1 MQCVHMTDYTH
12 FQLGHKHESADA
24 KHYSCQDQ
32 TVFMADSIASSME
45 LIDSAHVVPHDSE
58 AEDSEQAL
66 CVIQHDKSHG
76 SLSER
81 VEGN

>member
-1 MQCVHMTDYTH
+1 MTDYTH

-24 KHYSCQDQ
+24 KHYSWQDQ
-32 TVFMADSIASSME
+32 TVKPVFMAGSIASSME

-58 AEDSEQAL
+58 AEEQAL
-66 CVIQHDKSHG
+66 CAIQHDKSHG